1 MASLSTQLNIAMSEY
16 VYESPDNG
24 KTVYRRKIGSN
35 DRYLHSTD
43 PELQAT
49 LNEMHL
55 SKEWQRIRELARD
68 DPALQDMV
76 DQLRVYYRL
85 KYEQQ
90 I

>member
-1 MASLSTQLNIAMSEY
+1 MSEY
-16 VYESPDNG
+16 VYESPDKG
-24 KTVYRRKIGSN
+24 QTVYKREIGTS

-43 PELQAT
+43 PALQAT

-55 SKEWQRIRELARD
+55 SKEWQQIRQRGRNDA
-68 DPALQDMV
+68 ALQEMI
-76 DQLRVYYRL
+76 DQLTVYYRL